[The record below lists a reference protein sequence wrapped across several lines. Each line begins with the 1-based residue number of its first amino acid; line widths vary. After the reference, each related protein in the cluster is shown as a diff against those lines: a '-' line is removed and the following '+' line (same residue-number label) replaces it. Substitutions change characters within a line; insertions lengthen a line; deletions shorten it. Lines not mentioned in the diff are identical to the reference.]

1 VSTIGLIV
9 HSERHEA
16 KETATDLVEW
26 LSNAG
31 HSLRLPPDDAE
42 LLGLPAHPE
51 DETFAD
57 GLDLM
62 VSLGGDGSV
71 LRAVDLVSDKKVP
84 VLGVNFGRLGYLTEV
99 EPGGAE
105 QAVSRCLAGDH
116 TIEERMQVAA
126 QIVRADGTLGE
137 HGTALNEAVVE
148 HVESGRTIDLAV
160 TIDGDFF
167 TSYTADGL
175 IVASPT
181 GSTAYSLSAR
191 GPIVA
196 PTYEALI
203 VTPVSPHMLF
213 DRSLVLA
220 PTSEVRID
228 MVADRPGVVALD
240 GRPLA
245 ELQPGDAV
253 ICTRSAVTARFVV
266 FGPRDF
272 LGVLKAKFGLDR
284 ISD

>member
-1 VSTIGLIV
+1 V

-16 KETATDLVEW
+16 KETATALVEW
-26 LSNAG
+26 LSDAG
-31 HSLRLPPDDAE
+31 HSLRLPPEDAD
-42 LLGLPAHPE
+42 LLGLPAHAD
-51 DETFAD
+51 DETFAT

-71 LRAVDLVSDKKVP
+71 LRAVDLVSDNDVP

-99 EPGGAE
+99 EPGGVE

-116 TIEERMQVAA
+116 TIEKRMQVSA
-126 QIVRADGTLGE
+126 QVVRADGTLAE

-245 ELQPGDAV
+245 DLQPGDAV
-253 ICTRSAVTARFVV
+253 ICTRSDVSARFVV

-284 ISD
+284 VTDNEA